1 MALLDKGCPVPEN
14 ISINNEFLIMIQ
26 HYLIRLLA
34 LVGVF
39 TFGLSACGEKE
50 DLVYPKE
57 TCGTMAT
64 VQYQEATGLNLVLE
78 NGQVL
83 RPENVKQLSAGKET
97 FAIDGFSVKTGQQIL
112 IGYSPAAPDAARQ
125 SASVKTVKVNCIV
138 GLSQQ

>member
-14 ISINNEFLIMIQ
+14 IPIKNEFLIMIQ

-57 TCGTMAT
+57 TCGTMVT

-83 RPENVKQLSAGKET
+83 RPENVKQLSAGKEA
-97 FAIDGFSVKTGQQIL
+97 FAIDGFSVRTGQQIL
-112 IGYSPAAPDAARQ
+112 IGYSPAAPDATRQ
-125 SASVKTVKVNCIV
+125 TASVKTVKVNCIV

>member
-1 MALLDKGCPVPEN
+1 MALLDKGCPVPED
-14 ISINNEFLIMIQ
+14 IPIKNEFLIMMQ

-83 RPENVKQLSAGKET
+83 RPENVKQLSAGKEA
-97 FAIDGFSVKTGQQIL
+97 FAIDGFSVRTGQQIL
-112 IGYSPAAPDAARQ
+112 IGYSPAAPDAAQ
-125 SASVKTVKVNCIV
+125 PSASVKTVKVNCIV
-138 GLSQQ
+138 GLSEQ